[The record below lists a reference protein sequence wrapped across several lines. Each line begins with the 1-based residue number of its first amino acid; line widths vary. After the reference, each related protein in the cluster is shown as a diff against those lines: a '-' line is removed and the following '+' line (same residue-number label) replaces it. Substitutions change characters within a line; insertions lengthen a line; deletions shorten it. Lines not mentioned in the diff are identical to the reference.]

1 MYLKTKKGPQAHNA
15 IKHIY
20 ANSLKLTLLIKNKF
34 FKNKKHIRYVI
45 KLNTIDNT
53 MILCQVLMLLHMF
66 KYYIVISTE
75 KVIVTIL
82 VKELSK
88 SIIVSKNIIAA

>member
-1 MYLKTKKGPQAHNA
+1 
-15 IKHIY
+15 
-20 ANSLKLTLLIKNKF
+20 
-34 FKNKKHIRYVI
+34 
-45 KLNTIDNT
+45 